1 MTSVKKSLW
10 QKAEINQQMRIV
22 RQTPEKCTYAD
33 AAEAEVRV
41 SVLPSCA
48 EYA

>member
-10 QKAEINQQMRIV
+10 QKGEVKQQMH
-22 RQTPEKCTYAD
+22 TLKYSPGKSTFAE
-33 AAEAEVRV
+33 AAEADVHV